1 MWLLINDIVPIFMSV
16 QAEIKTKTNYFFKK
30 KKRGIKR
37 GKLSAG
43 CGDDCIRIVSL
54 IMCNLNISCRTV

>member
-30 KKRGIKR
+30 KKKGNKKR
-37 GKLSAG
+37 E
-43 CGDDCIRIVSL
+43 II
-54 IMCNLNISCRTV
+54 CRLV